1 MALYRVWRDEVTECF
16 WLLASS
22 EADAIHSVG
31 LALQLDEA
39 ELKATLSSDGHFVSE
54 GLILIGS
61 GEAFPTPKAD
71 E

>member
-1 MALYRVWRDEVTECF
+1 MALYRVWRDGVTECF

-31 LALQLDEA
+31 LAFQLDEA
-39 ELKATLSSDGHFVSE
+39 ELNATLSIGGHFVPE
-54 GLILIGS
+54 DVILVGS
-61 GEAFPTPKAD
+61 GETFPTPKAD